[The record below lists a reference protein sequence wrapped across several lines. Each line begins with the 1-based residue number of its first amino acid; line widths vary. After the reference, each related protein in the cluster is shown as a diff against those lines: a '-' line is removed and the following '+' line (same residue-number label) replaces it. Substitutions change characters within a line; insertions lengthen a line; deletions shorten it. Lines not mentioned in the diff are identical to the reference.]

1 MRTSSQPVLDFS
13 SNSPRQTH
21 GVFLRFLSLVLFVV
35 FLEGTLC
42 CTSARAE
49 APSLKLPEYQ
59 TRKLD
64 NGLTLLL
71 MKHGEEPLVNFEM
84 WILDGSAADP
94 AKHAG
99 LASLCAES
107 LRKGAGERDAAA
119 FAEALDFLGAD
130 LTTGVDHDRTAIS
143 LQCLSKDFDEG
154 LALFAD
160 ALLRPRF
167 DPQEVQKLVQQMSE
181 GVSQAKDNPRFV
193 LDEYHD
199 AHLYGE
205 HPYGQ
210 PVEGTE
216 ESLAGVKAKE
226 LRTFYRDHYGADR
239 AILAI
244 VGNFEM
250 DRAMSQ
256 VQEAFSAMPAARVA
270 RTRVFAPKPVKGR
283 DVLLVDKPDTP
294 QTWFHIGNLGPKWGD
309 PDYAAVELVRT
320 VFGGRFTSWLN
331 TKLRIE
337 SGLSYGAGYTIDR
350 RQQAGSAFI
359 SSFTAKETTEKALDL
374 ALKTLKHLHEKG
386 ISQDELN
393 SARAYL
399 KGQTPYRYES
409 NGSLARVLCLITAY
423 GLGPEFVDRRFDAL
437 DRVSLDDCKA
447 AIAKWYPKDNLS
459 FTCIGVASE
468 VKDVLAKY
476 GKLRVREND
485 EVGFH

>member
-1 MRTSSQPVLDFS
+1 MRRSSHPVFDLKPNLQLPSRKAF
-13 SNSPRQTH
+13 PR
-21 GVFLRFLSLVLFVV
+21 VLSLVIIAVCLQG
-35 FLEGTLC
+35 LLLIA
-42 CTSARAE
+42 SARAA

-71 MKHGEEPLVNFEM
+71 MKHGEVPLVNFEM
-84 WILDGSAADP
+84 WILDGAASDP

-119 FAEALDFLGAD
+119 FAEALDFLGANF
-130 LTTGVDHDRTAIS
+130 TTRVDHDRTAIS
-143 LQCLSKDFDEG
+143 FQCLSKDFDEG

-160 ALLRPRF
+160 AVLRPRF
-167 DPQEVQKLVQQMSE
+167 EAEEIEKLTQQMSE
-181 GVSQAKDNPRFV
+181 DVSQAKDNPRFV
-193 LDEYHD
+193 LGDYHD
-199 AHLYGE
+199 AHLYGN

-210 PVEGTE
+210 PVDGTE
-216 ESLAGVKAKE
+216 QSLSGIKAE
-226 LRTFYRDHYGADR
+226 EVRSFYRDHYGAGR
-239 AILAI
+239 TILAV

-250 DRAMSQ
+250 D
-256 VQEAFSAMPAARVA
+256 EAARVLQKTFASMQKA
-270 RTRVFAPKPVKGR
+270 RVAQTKIPAPKPVKGR
-283 DVLLVDKPDTP
+283 EVLLVNKPDTP

-350 RQQAGSAFI
+350 RRQAGSEYI

-374 ALKTLKHLHEKG
+374 ALQTLKRLHEKG
-386 ISQDELN
+386 LDQDELN

-409 NGSLARVLCLITAY
+409 SGSLARVLCLITAY
-423 GLGPEFVDRRFDAL
+423 GLGREFVDGRFAAL
-437 DRVSLDDCKA
+437 DELSLSDCKA
-447 AIAKWYPKDNLS
+447 AIAKWYPEENLS
-459 FTCIGVASE
+459 FTCIGVADE

-476 GKLRVREND
+476 GTVRVREND

>member
-1 MRTSSQPVLDFS
+1 MRTTSQPALDFS
-13 SNSPRQTH
+13 SNSH
-21 GVFLRFLSLVLFVV
+21 LWSYGAFLRVLSLVLFVAC
-35 FLEGTLC
+35 LEATLF

-49 APSLKLPEYQ
+49 APSLQLPVYQ
-59 TRKLD
+59 TLKLD

-71 MKHGEEPLVNFEM
+71 MKHGAEPLVNLEM

-119 FAEALDFLGAD
+119 FAEALDFLGAN
-130 LTTGVDHDRTAIS
+130 LSTGVDHDRTAIS
-143 LQCLSKDFDEG
+143 FQCLSKDFDEG

-167 DPQEVQKLVQQMSE
+167 DPQEVQKLAQQMSE

-199 AHLYGE
+199 AHLYGD

-216 ESLAGVKAKE
+216 KSLTGVKAGE
-226 LRTFYRDHYGADR
+226 LRSFYRDHYGADR

-250 DRAMSQ
+250 DHATSL
-256 VQEAFSAMPAARVA
+256 VQKTFASMPAARVA
-270 RTRVFAPKPVKGR
+270 RAKVLPPKPVKGR

-294 QTWFHIGNLGPKWGD
+294 QTWFHIGNLGPKWGN

-350 RQQAGSAFI
+350 RRQAGSAFI

-374 ALKTLKHLHEKG
+374 ALETLKRLHEEG
-386 ISQDELN
+386 LSQDELN

-423 GLGPEFVDRRFDAL
+423 GLGPEFVNGRFAAL
-437 DRVSLDDCKA
+437 DRVTLDDCKA
-447 AIAKWYPKDNLS
+447 AIAKWYPEENLS

-485 EVGFH
+485 ELGFH

>member
-1 MRTSSQPVLDFS
+1 MRRSSQPDVALS
-13 SNSPRQTH
+13 SNST
-21 GVFLRFLSLVLFVV
+21 LRSRAESLRILLLALIAVCLP
-35 FLEGTLC
+35 GMLC
-42 CTSARAE
+42 FTSARAE
-49 APSLKLPEYQ
+49 APTLKLPEYQ

-64 NGLTLLL
+64 NGMTLLL

-94 AKHAG
+94 TKHAG

-107 LRKGAGERDAAA
+107 LRKGAGDRDAAA
-119 FAEALDFLGAD
+119 FAEALDFLGAN

-143 LQCLSKDFDEG
+143 FQCLSKDFDEG

-160 ALLRPRF
+160 AVLRPSF
-167 DPQEVQKLVQQMSE
+167 DSHEVEKLAQQMSE
-181 GVSQAKDNPRFV
+181 NVSQAKDNPRFV
-193 LDEYHD
+193 LGEYHD
-199 AHLYGE
+199 AHLYGD

-210 PVEGTE
+210 PVDGTE
-216 ESLAGVKAKE
+216 KSLVGVKAE
-226 LRTFYRDHYGADR
+226 DLRSFYRDHYGADR
-239 AILAI
+239 AVLAV
-244 VGNFEM
+244 VGNFDM
-250 DRAMSQ
+250 DHAASLLQ
-256 VQEAFSAMPAARVA
+256 KTFAGMPAARVA
-270 RTRVFAPKPVKGR
+270 RTKVPAPKPVKGR
-283 DVLLVDKPDTP
+283 EVLLVNKPDTP
-294 QTWFHIGNLGPKWGD
+294 QTWFHIGSLGPKWGD
-309 PDYAAVELVRT
+309 PDYAAGELVRT

-350 RQQAGSAFI
+350 RRQAGSAYI

-374 ALKTLKHLHEKG
+374 ALQTLKRLHEKG
-386 ISQDELN
+386 LDQDELN

-423 GLGPEFVDRRFDAL
+423 DLGREFVDGRFAAL

-447 AIAKWYPKDNLS
+447 AIARWYPEQNLS

-485 EVGFH
+485 EPGFH